1 MDLKLQQFEGPL
13 DLLLHLIKA
22 NKLDIYDIPIFE
34 LTQQYIDYLKKMEEL
49 NMEIASEFIVM
60 ASELLYIKSKMLLPS
75 EKPLNP
81 EEEEEDPRLA
91 LMKRL
96 IEYKKYTEI
105 SAFFKEREYIGINSY
120 TKPKERI
127 KGLVKYHKIN
137 METSALMDA
146 MSLMSERVMQ
156 RLENSKEVFF
166 PIVEREIVS
175 VSDME
180 KRLFEALDEDKP
192 RELVDLFVAICAS
205 KPQVSAAFMALL
217 NMVKEEKIHITEV
230 FYDNETKF
238 MLTKLSTLK
247 S

>member
-49 NMEIASEFIVM
+49 NMEIASDFIVM

-75 EKPLNP
+75 EKPLNS
-81 EEEEEDPRLA
+81 EEEEEDPRLE
-91 LMKRL
+91 LMNRL
-96 IEYKKYTEI
+96 IEYKKYTEL
-105 SAFFKEREYIGINSY
+105 SDYFKNREHIGINSY
-120 TKPKERI
+120 TKPREKI
-127 KGLVKYHKIN
+127 KGLIKYQKID
-137 METSALMDA
+137 MQPTALTE
-146 MSLMSERVMQ
+146 SLSVLSERVAQ

-180 KRLFEALDEDKP
+180 NRLLEALSEDKP
-192 RELVDLFVAICAS
+192 KELVDTFVAICTS
-205 KPQVSAAFMALL
+205 KPQISATFLALL
-217 NMVKEEKIHITEV
+217 DMVKEEKIHITEV

>member
-34 LTQQYIDYLKKMEEL
+34 LTKQYIEYLKKMEEL
-49 NMEIASEFIVM
+49 NMDIASEFIVM

-75 EKPLNP
+75 ENPSSP
-81 EEEEEDPRLA
+81 EEEEQDPRLE
-91 LMKRL
+91 LMNRL

-105 SAFFKEREYIGINSY
+105 ASFFKERESVGINSY
-120 TKPKERI
+120 KKQRERI
-127 KGLVKYHKIN
+127 KGLVKYKKID
-137 METSALMDA
+137 METSSLTNA
-146 MSLMSERVMQ
+146 MEELAQKVVQ

-180 KRLFEALDEDKP
+180 ARLYNALSEDKP
-192 RELVDLFVAICAS
+192 TELVEAFVSICSS
-205 KPQVSAAFMALL
+205 KPQISAAFMALL
-217 NMVKEEKIHITEV
+217 DMVKEEKIHITQVSFNGE
-230 FYDNETKF
+230 EHF
-238 MLTKLSTLK
+238 MLTKLNIK

>member
-13 DLLLHLIKA
+13 DLLLYLIKA

-34 LTQQYIDYLKKMEEL
+34 LTRQYIDYLKKMEEL

-75 EKPLNP
+75 EKTKEND
-81 EEEEEDPRLA
+81 EEAEDPRNELVN
-91 LMKRL
+91 RL

-105 SAFFKEREYIGINSY
+105 SSFFKERESIGINSY
-120 TKPKERI
+120 KKQRERI
-127 KGLVKYHKIN
+127 KGLVKYKKIN
-137 METSALMDA
+137 METVSLTNA
-146 MSLMSERVMQ
+146 MESLSERIAQ
-156 RLENSKEVFF
+156 RIESSKDVFF

-180 KRLFEALDEDKP
+180 TRLYNVLSEDKP
-192 RELVDLFVAICAS
+192 LELVEAFVSICTS
-205 KPQVSAAFMALL
+205 KPQISAAFMALL
-217 NMVKEEKIHITEV
+217 DMVKEEKIHITQV
-230 FYDNETKF
+230 SYDGEEHF
-238 MLTKLSTLK
+238 MLTKLNLK